1 MEGDDGSGTVRP
13 AWAIDLRE
21 RLGRASGSNLKIKLW
36 EEKENGIG
44 SLDLTKL
51 CFLTRLNYKMSKG
64 KFCPLF
70 VGVVQIPRRYRLG
83 QTYGERI

>member
-36 EEKENGIG
+36 EEKEEDRNSAVSKQQWKAVRHKKALSGG
-44 SLDLTKL
+44 DRPAHVDLHQSG
-51 CFLTRLNYKMSKG
+51 FL
-64 KFCPLF
+64 
-70 VGVVQIPRRYRLG
+70 
-83 QTYGERI
+83 